1 MRKQAQQDWKHW
13 SRQQAVVVIHGDP
26 TQEAEAGRA
35 WVQKQARLQ
44 RDLVPKKLV
53 EENNKTH
60 SMGCVT
66 VLSMY
71 NYMADPNKEAWQQRS
86 EHQCRAGAS
95 LWDHSALRD
104 LPSSENESQGALMNV
119 APLTAE

>member
-1 MRKQAQQDWKHW
+1 
-13 SRQQAVVVIHGDP
+13 
-26 TQEAEAGRA
+26 
-35 WVQKQARLQ
+35 
-44 RDLVPKKLV
+44 
-53 EENNKTH
+53 
-60 SMGCVT
+60 MGCVT

-71 NYMADPNKEAWQQRS
+71 NYMADPNKEAWQQRSGHQCS